1 MSLSSGL
8 VRPPSHILSWTSS
21 SSNRAA
27 AAAVKRTTALPCHL
41 ASTGPATTTPL
52 ACISTTRSTKALA
65 TSPTAS
71 SSAPP
76 IPLAQK
82 RELAPIWFNSTFPL
96 RDQPQGLDPKN
107 PENERKV
114 KLGKTLRILQKR
126 LPTVLQT
133 PLPQEILSPNISLH
147 LFPSTHPYLPTVSG
161 RVAYTAAVWTSP
173 IAWNRVPIIGNLR
186 IEILSERMTTQPLHF
201 SPHRAGAHPEQLV
214 VKWRTAAGQ
223 KPSSETPS
231 LTEQGEQ
238 KLDESLSGARRR
250 ASAREF
256 TGLFIFEFDKDG
268 KIISHTIE
276 HVDQSGEWDK
286 GVGAKVVHLTDWLL
300 GELRGR
306 QPQGCPMFQT
316 TQDDRKRPR

>member
-1 MSLSSGL
+1 MSLSSSL
-8 VRPPSHILSWTSS
+8 VRSPSYILSSGSRSS
-21 SSNRAA
+21 RAA
-27 AAAVKRTTALPCHL
+27 AWRTTALPYF
-41 ASTGPATTTPL
+41 ASAGPVITSIPSTTTSKSL
-52 ACISTTRSTKALA
+52 TTL
-65 TSPTAS
+65 PTTS
-71 SSAPP
+71 SSAQPP
-76 IPLAQK
+76 VPLTQK
-82 RELAPIWFNSTFPL
+82 DLAPIWFDSTNPL
-96 RDQPQGLDPKN
+96 RDRPQGLDPKN

-173 IAWNRVPIIGNLR
+173 IAWNRVPIIGNLK

-201 SPHRAGAHPEQLV
+201 SPQRTGAYPEQLV
-214 VKWRTAAGQ
+214 VKWRTASSSSSSTDQ
-223 KPSSETPS
+223 KDNPS

-238 KLDESLSGARRR
+238 KLDETLSGARRR
-250 ASAREF
+250 GSKREF
-256 TGLFIFEFDKDG
+256 TGLFIFEFDREG

-306 QPQGCPMFQT
+306 QPQGTCPMFQIT
-316 TQDDRKRPR
+316 EDHDRKRRR

>member
-1 MSLSSGL
+1 MSLSSSL
-8 VRPPSHILSWTSS
+8 VRSPSHILSAGSRSS
-21 SSNRAA
+21 W
-27 AAAVKRTTALPCHL
+27 AAVGRTTTTALPYF
-41 ASTGPATTTPL
+41 ASAGPGIASSVSSTTTSKSL
-52 ACISTTRSTKALA
+52 TTL
-65 TSPTAS
+65 PTAS
-71 SSAPP
+71 STQQV
-76 IPLAQK
+76 PLGQK
-82 RELAPIWFNSTFPL
+82 DLAPIWFDSTNPL

-173 IAWNRVPIIGNLR
+173 IAWNRVPIIGNLE

-201 SPHRAGAHPEQLV
+201 SPQRQGAYPEQLV
-214 VKWRTAAGQ
+214 VKWRTTAGQ
-223 KPSSETPS
+223 KTKSGSNPS

-238 KLDESLSGARRR
+238 KLDETLSGAQRRG
-250 ASAREF
+250 SKREF
-256 TGLFIFEFDKDG
+256 TGLFIFEFDREG

-306 QPQGCPMFQT
+306 QPQGTCPMFHQIT
-316 TQDDRKRPR
+316 EDHHGKNRHRR